1 MKITLVDT
9 GLKTIRGDRIK
20 HIEQFIDSS
29 NFMLMSEDK
38 VTEKSNRRF
47 KKKEVIYRRYYEE
60 TNISYGW
67 SRFYRFPSL

>member
-29 NFMLMSEDK
+29 NFMLISEDK

-47 KKKEVIYRRYYEE
+47 KKKVVYRRYYEE
-60 TNISYGW
+60 TNISNRW
-67 SRFYRFPSL
+67 SRFYRLPSL

>member
-9 GLKTIRGDRIK
+9 GLKTIRGARIK
-20 HIEQFIDSS
+20 PIEQFIEQCT
-29 NFMLMSEDK
+29 FMSISEDK

-47 KKKEVIYRRYYEE
+47 KKEVVYRRYYEKA
-60 TNISYGW
+60 NSNNRW